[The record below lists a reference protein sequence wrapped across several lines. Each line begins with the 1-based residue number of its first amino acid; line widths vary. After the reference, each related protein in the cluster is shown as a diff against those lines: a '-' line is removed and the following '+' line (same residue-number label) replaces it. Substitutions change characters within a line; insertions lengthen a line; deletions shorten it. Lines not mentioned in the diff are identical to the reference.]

1 MRARLFGP
9 VCVCVTQ
16 VIHLYY
22 MKDSHLTLRIPAEL
36 ARALARKAKA
46 LGIPKSQMAREA
58 VTRYLVPSA
67 GEEAPSR
74 LPTARQFAARWRN
87 LPRLSADDAD
97 AFAADIEAS
106 RRSLPPVSSSWE

>member
-1 MRARLFGP
+1 
-9 VCVCVTQ
+9 
-16 VIHLYY
+16 

-67 GEEAPSR
+67 DEEAPSR
-74 LPTARQFAARWRN
+74 LPTARQFAAR
-87 LPRLSADDAD
+87 
-97 AFAADIEAS
+97 
-106 RRSLPPVSSSWE
+106 